1 MHSCGFELIQ
11 LDIFNNSLDHDNNV
25 IRINYN
31 NAQRDSFFTA
41 SSQDVC
47 LWYEAFY
54 KFVELINKEAVEF
67 KMTEGDL
74 LTFDNIRLLHGRK
87 AYTDTSTNS
96 RCNQLIQKFQRTL
109 QLIKFFIFR
118 LGWIISRLGSIV
130 LQVTCFE

>member
-1 MHSCGFELIQ
+1 MIL
-11 LDIFNNSLDHDNNV
+11 
-25 IRINYN
+25 RINYN

-41 SSQDVC
+41 SSKDVS

-74 LTFDNIRLLHGRK
+74 LTFDNIRMLHGRK

-96 RCNQLIQKFQRTL
+96 RCNSLYEIPL
-109 QLIKFFIFR
+109 N
-118 LGWIISRLGSIV
+118 ISIN
-130 LQVTCFE
+130 